1 MQESP
6 LKVDVTKL
14 DDLDVAFR
22 IERLETMDKENSI
35 SKSNLLLLRED
46 DAYERI
52 NILSG
57 PSR

>member
-6 LKVDVTKL
+6 LKVDVTKF

-22 IERLETMDKENSI
+22 IERLETMDKENSV

-46 DAYERI
+46 DVYERI